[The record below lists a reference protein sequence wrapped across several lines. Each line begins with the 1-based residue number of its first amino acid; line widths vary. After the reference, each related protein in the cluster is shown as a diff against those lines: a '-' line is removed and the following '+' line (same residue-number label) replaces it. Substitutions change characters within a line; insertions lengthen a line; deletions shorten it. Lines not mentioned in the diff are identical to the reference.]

1 MDSREPTKTLFHNQ
15 SIYLIME
22 KWSLIRNVNTRGK
35 WNHVLWEIFCG
46 KETDSLHGNSD
57 FVSVLLPSDLKFPTI
72 EKVKL
77 YSS

>member
-15 SIYLIME
+15 SIYLTME

-57 FVSVLLPSDLKFPTI
+57 FVSVLLTFRFEISNHRESETL
-72 EKVKL
+72 
-77 YSS
+77 